1 MKKEPTYMQQHQR
14 GLKIQ
19 RDAHKSAHLQHVRIA
34 THTTQPVPHVR
45 EKHWSNILTNQL
57 ITPCL
62 RNTPLLAAHPLETAH
77 PQWQGGAPRLPIA
90 VSRPTLTTP
99 A

>member
-1 MKKEPTYMQQHQR
+1 MQQHQR

-34 THTTQPVPHVR
+34 AHTTQPVPHVR
-45 EKHWSNILTNQL
+45 EKHWSNMLANQL
-57 ITPCL
+57 TTPCL
-62 RNTPLLAAHPLETAH
+62 RNTPPLAAHPREMAHLRWQDDAQPSPITAF
-77 PQWQGGAPRLPIA
+77 
-90 VSRPTLTTP
+90 RPTIAIL